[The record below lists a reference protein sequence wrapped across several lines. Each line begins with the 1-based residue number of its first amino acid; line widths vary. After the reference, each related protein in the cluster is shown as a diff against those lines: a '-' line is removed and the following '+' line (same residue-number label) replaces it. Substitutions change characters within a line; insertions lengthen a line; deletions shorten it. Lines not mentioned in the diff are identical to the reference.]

1 MLFISL
7 FLDNAKVLDLRKI
20 SQMLC
25 KTQDAIMMK
34 LTLFNLLSRRFRR
47 HLHRPFRTQR
57 LFPLSPMQK
66 IISCWFFSEY
76 HLMYCERMR
85 FELQWYCLVCSITDQ
100 KGHTSLFSI
109 TSLGLLKII
118 LASASWYSF
127 VSCNILASWM
137 LPGNQLQHLRIWGYC
152 QLQLECGQCI
162 SVSC

>member
-1 MLFISL
+1 
-7 FLDNAKVLDLRKI
+7 
-20 SQMLC
+20 
-25 KTQDAIMMK
+25 MMK

-137 LPGNQLQHLRIWGYC
+137 LPGKPVATSKNMRLLPTTAWVWTVYFC
-152 QLQLECGQCI
+152 FLLK
-162 SVSC
+162 